1 MSILHE
7 TADCDRVRNM
17 ERVARLARMNPKPK
31 PVIIEIAPP
40 VAPVPIQVEHQLVKT
55 VPVPDIEPEIIR
67 QMWSFAVDPCKG
79 ENQTPSPS
87 LERIKKVVARKFKIT
102 LIDMESARRTRD
114 VVWPR
119 QIACYLCA
127 TMTRRSLPAIGRAFG
142 DRDHTTI
149 LHSRDKVAKLITEDI
164 HLNEKILAL
173 KEAILATS
181 NESLGVPSGT
191 PVPRSRADQTDVA
204 VPEVQVPPPPID
216 LAHNKTR
223 SEQGG
228 SSA

>member
-1 MSILHE
+1 MTILHE
-7 TADCDRVRNM
+7 TADCDRVRNAA
-17 ERVARLARMNPKPK
+17 RVARLARMNPKPK
-31 PVIIEIAPP
+31 PVIIEIVPP
-40 VAPVPIQVEHQLVKT
+40 IVPVPIQVEHQLVET
-55 VPVPDIEPEIIR
+55 VPVPNIDTEIIR

-87 LERIKKVVARKFKIT
+87 LERIKKMVARKYKIT

-181 NESLGVPSGT
+181 NESSGVPSGT

-204 VPEVQVPPPPID
+204 VTQVQVPPPPTD
-216 LAHNKTR
+216 LPHGKTFR
-223 SEQGG
+223 EHSGT
-228 SSA
+228 SS